1 MPLALSFILLSEQA
15 EPSESNIQGFVAASW
30 PGLPPVNNYSASE
43 GSITFDI
50 GGTQVALGIVPA
62 PFPWSDLEGPC
73 ATSILWKDA
82 ENTVKAHKAHII
94 VTVRGELEPI
104 ELSKILTQV
113 TAATMHATATALG
126 VYWGNATLLVPKA
139 IFNDFAV
146 EILPNDLPLPI
157 WVDFRVGS
165 NENGRSSGFTTGMI
179 ALGHMEFETDNCPES
194 PGELRERFLTLC
206 GYLLENGPVIRD
218 GNTVGANAEEKIHV
232 VYSKS
237 KFGCKEKI
245 MRLVYDTPQ
254 SKKPKWKFWL

>member
-15 EPSESNIQGFVAASW
+15 EPSESDIQDFVATNW
-30 PGLPPVNNYSASE
+30 PDLPAVNNFSASE
-43 GSITFDI
+43 GSIAFDI
-50 GGTQVALGIVPA
+50 GGSQVALGIMPA

-82 ENTVKAHKAHII
+82 EIAVKAHKAHII
-94 VTVRGELEPI
+94 VTVKGELEPI

-113 TAATMHATATALG
+113 TAATIHATATALG
-126 VYWGNATLLVPKA
+126 VYWGNATLLIPKA

-146 EILPNDLPLPI
+146 EILPNEPPLHI

-165 NENGRSSGFTTGMI
+165 NENGLTSGFTTGMD
-179 ALGHMEFETDNCPES
+179 ALGHMEFETDNCPET

-206 GYLLENGPVIRD
+206 SYVIENGPVIRD

-237 KFGCKEKI
+237 KFGCKGKV
-245 MRLVYDTPQ
+245 MRLVYETSQ
-254 SKKPKWKFWL
+254 SKKFKWKFWS